1 MKYDFDKIID
11 RSGTDDLKHGVL
23 QQRYGDAN
31 LLPLWVA
38 DMDFETPQFITD
50 ALRKRLDHSLFG
62 YTMMPENYWKHIAQ
76 WIEEHHQW
84 RPREEW
90 MTYIPGIVKGIG
102 MAINVFVKEDEKVII
117 QPPVYH
123 PFRLTPQGNHRQ
135 VVYNPL
141 IETPSTEG
149 QGGRA
154 SYSMDFD
161 QLAEVCDSK
170 CRMLI
175 LSNPH
180 NPAGICWDADTLR
193 RLAHFC
199 HERGI
204 IVVSDEIHCD
214 MALFGNRHTPF
225 ASVSEEAAQCSI
237 TFGAPSKT
245 FNIAGIVSS
254 YAIVPNDSL
263 RRRFYTWLEANE
275 LNEPHI
281 FSPIATLAAFTPEG
295 EEWRK
300 EMLQY
305 IEGNIN
311 YVIDYCREN
320 IPQIKPWRPQASFLV
335 WLDCRALGLN
345 HQQLV
350 DLFVKQA
357 HLALNDGEM
366 FGKGGEGF
374 MRLNIAAPRSV
385 LTEALERLR
394 WSWHHK

>member
-1 MKYDFDKIID
+1 M
-11 RSGTDDLKHGVL
+11 
-23 QQRYGDAN
+23 
-31 LLPLWVA
+31 
-38 DMDFETPQFITD
+38 
-50 ALRKRLDHSLFG
+50 
-62 YTMMPENYWKHIAQ
+62 
-76 WIEEHHQW
+76 
-84 RPREEW
+84 
-90 MTYIPGIVKGIG
+90 
-102 MAINVFVKEDEKVII
+102 
-117 QPPVYH
+117 
-123 PFRLTPQGNHRQ
+123 
-135 VVYNPL
+135 
-141 IETPSTEG
+141 
-149 QGGRA
+149 
-154 SYSMDFD
+154 
-161 QLAEVCDSK
+161 
-170 CRMLI
+170 
-175 LSNPH
+175 
-180 NPAGICWDADTLR
+180 
-193 RLAHFC
+193 
-199 HERGI
+199 
-204 IVVSDEIHCD
+204 
-214 MALFGNRHTPF
+214 
-225 ASVSEEAAQCSI
+225 
-237 TFGAPSKT
+237 
-245 FNIAGIVSS
+245 
-254 YAIVPNDSL
+254 

-311 YVIDYCREN
+311 YVIDYCRN
-320 IPQIKPWRPQASFLV
+320 IIPQIKPWRPQASFLV